1 MVKFKKHHSKNNAK
15 RNRKIFGWLLFS
27 LSVFIMFSFMLRF
40 SFIMLTGTIDGVD
53 LNQLGTSLHSIGQV
67 IEARRG
73 TIFDRNEQTIAT
85 DALSYKMIAVLTD
98 AWSPIEKPIH
108 IQDPEAV
115 ADVLDE
121 YLTMKKSDILDKLT
135 SSAAQVEFGAD
146 GSNLSY
152 DQKIKIEESLE
163 AEGLTGIE
171 FQESQSRLYPN
182 GVFAS
187 HMVGLAQSDSDE
199 DASNHHLE
207 GVMGLEY
214 YFDDLL
220 SGEDGAQH
228 YQKDGDGYALPN
240 EKEQREEAID
250 GMNLHLTLDRRLQVL
265 LENVLDDQDK
275 LYHPANMTAT
285 VMDAKTGEILATSQR
300 PTFNPMTKEGLD
312 DTWQTFLTEY
322 EYEPGSTMKVFT
334 LAAAIE
340 EGVFNPNEFYQSG
353 QYRVG
358 DGVVNDWNRDWG
370 AISYLEGLH
379 RSSNAAFIKLVEK
392 MGYDT
397 WKSYLDQFGFGQLT
411 GISLP
416 NEQMGSNPFNWELQK
431 ANTAFG
437 QGITVTLIQMLQA
450 MTAITNDGEMV
461 QPTIVSGISDQAGN
475 HREVEVTTKGK
486 PISAETAHQVLE
498 YLAQGVESEQGTAI
512 GYHTEGIRIAT
523 KTGTAQ
529 FINPETGAY
538 YMTAPNFIYSS
549 LSAFPSDDPK
559 YVVYI
564 TVQQPQLIDKTGGM
578 IVQDIFHRLKDRLLM
593 KEQSLDEEISTQQ
606 SVEQTDMPNV
616 VGVSVQ
622 EAQELLGQRRV
633 TVIGNGE
640 AVTAQSPLANATT
653 YDGERVFLLTE
664 GPLTLPD
671 LTGWSRNDLLRL
683 AEFMDINFKFEG
695 EGFVNAQSIEPG
707 QVIEPGTTV
716 DITLSQ
722 PNRIDTEASPDELWD
737 ESTFMQEDVSVQ

>member
-1 MVKFKKHHSKNNAK
+1 
-15 RNRKIFGWLLFS
+15 
-27 LSVFIMFSFMLRF
+27 
-40 SFIMLTGTIDGVD
+40 
-53 LNQLGTSLHSIGQV
+53 
-67 IEARRG
+67 
-73 TIFDRNEQTIAT
+73 
-85 DALSYKMIAVLTD
+85 
-98 AWSPIEKPIH
+98 
-108 IQDPEAV
+108 
-115 ADVLDE
+115 
-121 YLTMKKSDILDKLT
+121 
-135 SSAAQVEFGAD
+135 
-146 GSNLSY
+146 
-152 DQKIKIEESLE
+152 
-163 AEGLTGIE
+163 
-171 FQESQSRLYPN
+171 
-182 GVFAS
+182 
-187 HMVGLAQSDSDE
+187 
-199 DASNHHLE
+199 
-207 GVMGLEY
+207 
-214 YFDDLL
+214 
-220 SGEDGAQH
+220 
-228 YQKDGDGYALPN
+228 
-240 EKEQREEAID
+240 
-250 GMNLHLTLDRRLQVL
+250 
-265 LENVLDDQDK
+265 
-275 LYHPANMTAT
+275 
-285 VMDAKTGEILATSQR
+285 
-300 PTFNPMTKEGLD
+300 MTKEGLD

-370 AISYLEGLH
+370 TISYLEGLH

-437 QGITVTLIQMLQA
+437 QGVTVTAMQMLQA

-461 QPTIVSGISDQAGN
+461 QPTIVSGISDQTGA
-475 HREVEVTTKGK
+475 HREVAVTSKGH
-486 PISAETAHQVLE
+486 PVSPETAHQVLE

-622 EAQELLGQRRV
+622 EAQELFGQRRV

-640 AVTAQSPLANATT
+640 AVIAQSPLANATT

>member
-1 MVKFKKHHSKNNAK
+1 MVKFKKHHSKNYAK

-27 LSVFIMFSFMLRF
+27 LSGLVMVSFIIRF
-40 SFIMLTGTIDGVD
+40 SFIMLTGTVDGVD

-108 IQDPEAV
+108 IQNPEAV

-121 YLTMKKSDILDKLT
+121 YLTMKKSEILDKLT

-152 DQKIKIEESLE
+152 DQKNKIEEALK

-187 HMVGLAQSDSDE
+187 HIVGLAQSDSDE
-199 DASNHHLE
+199 EADNHHLE
-207 GVMGLEY
+207 GVMGLEHH
-214 YFDDLL
+214 FDDLL
-220 SGEDGAQH
+220 SGEDGVQH

-240 EKEQREEAID
+240 EKEQREEAVD
-250 GMNLHLTLDRRLQVL
+250 GMNLHLTLDRRLQVF

-312 DTWQTFLTEY
+312 DTWQTFLTEH
-322 EYEPGSTMKVFT
+322 EFEPGSTLKIFT

-370 AISYLEGLH
+370 TISYLEGLH

-397 WKSYLDQFGFGQLT
+397 WKNYLDQFGFGQLT

-578 IVQDIFHRLKDRLLM
+578 IVQEIFHRLKDRLLM
-593 KEQSLDEEISTQQ
+593 KEQSLVAEGDGPQPAEV
-606 SVEQTDMPNV
+606 VEMPDV
-616 VGVSVQ
+616 VGLSVQ
-622 EAQELLGQRRV
+622 EAQEQLNNQRL

-640 AVTAQSPLANATT
+640 VINAQLPKPGTT
-653 YDGERVFLLTE
+653 IYYGERLFLQTD

-683 AEFMDINFKFEG
+683 QEFIDITFNFEG
-695 EGFVNAQSIEPG
+695 EGYVNEQSVEPG
-707 QVIEPGTTV
+707 LVIEPGTTV
-716 DITLSQ
+716 SVTLSQ
-722 PNRIDTEASPDELWD
+722 PNRFETETPPDELWN
-737 ESTFMQEDVSVQ
+737 ESTFIQGEVSNQ